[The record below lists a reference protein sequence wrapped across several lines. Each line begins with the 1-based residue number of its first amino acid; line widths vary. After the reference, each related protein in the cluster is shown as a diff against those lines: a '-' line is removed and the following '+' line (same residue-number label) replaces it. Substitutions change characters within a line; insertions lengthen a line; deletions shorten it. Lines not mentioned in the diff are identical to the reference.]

1 MPESFEDLLTG
12 IAESGARAAG
22 ESGAAA
28 ARSRGHQRTVRRRS
42 AAGAFALVLLAGAAG
57 IAAASTPHGGHTP
70 PPLTH
75 TTTPGPVPT
84 NGPSTSASP
93 SPSAG
98 SSDSSSPSTTQ
109 TTATGD
115 LNTVVPAAWVPLSAF
130 PDDDTVKWTAQST
143 QPAIHTAD
151 RQWFSSCLDGRLSTT
166 GALGYQE
173 LTATSGKSGDT
184 DAADQVL
191 FFYPSTAAAQSALA
205 TIAHGYANCP
215 KATAGVDDKPITDS
229 LTQTEHIDGAYA
241 WQHTYI
247 GANQNPDAPAD
258 RAAFN
263 HEYFV
268 QRGDAVEMVWL
279 GGVSG
284 DFMPVNPDL
293 QFLAAMA
300 GSLCTYGGECE
311 PAGQPLTT
319 TISAVGGTSL
329 TPEGP
334 AVQFVEFTV
343 GLTNNLASTVS
354 GIAPVVSLSHC
365 TCVTGPVPVMP
376 AGTLELWDAAAGTW
390 KSVVYDREGSGMD
403 FIISTP
409 VPAFDLAAGQSVSF
423 KFRMALSADQPV
435 SVHNGS
441 GRVNVTIIHPANP
454 GTEIGDMPAA
464 QLPVTVTVG

>member
-28 ARSRGHQRTVRRRS
+28 ARRRGHQRTVRRRA

-57 IAAASTPHGGHTP
+57 IAAATTPHGGHTP

-75 TTTPGPVPT
+75 TSTPSPVPT
-84 NGPSTSASP
+84 TGPSTSASP
-93 SPSAG
+93 IPTGTPS
-98 SSDSSSPSTTQ
+98 SSSPSTTQ

-115 LNTVVPAAWVPLSAF
+115 LNTIVPAAWAPLSAF
-130 PDDDTVKWTAQST
+130 PEDSTVQWTAQST

-173 LTATSGKSGDT
+173 LTANSGKSGDT
-184 DAADQVL
+184 DSADQVL

-205 TIAHGYANCP
+205 AIAHGYANCP
-215 KATAGVDDKPITDS
+215 KATVGVDDKPITDS

-247 GANQNPDAPAD
+247 GANQNPDAPAGH
-258 RAAFN
+258 AAFN

-268 QRGDAVEMVWL
+268 QRGDVVEMVWL

-284 DFMPVNPDL
+284 DVLPVNPDL

-311 PAGQPLTT
+311 PAGRPLTT
-319 TISAVGGTSL
+319 TITAVGGTSL
-329 TPEGP
+329 TPGGP
-334 AVQFVEFTV
+334 AVEFVEFTV
-343 GLTNNLASTVS
+343 SVTNNLASTVS
-354 GIAPVVSLSHC
+354 AIAPVVSMSHC
-365 TCVTGPVPVMP
+365 TCVTSPQPMMP
-376 AGTLELWDAAAGTW
+376 PGTLQLWDAAAGTW
-390 KSVVYDREGSGMD
+390 KSVFYDREGGGMD
-403 FIISTP
+403 YITRTP

-423 KFRMALSADQPV
+423 KFRVALSADPPV
-435 SVHNGS
+435 PVHNGS
-441 GRVNVTIIHPANP
+441 GTVNVTIVHPANP
-454 GTEIGDMPAA
+454 GTAIGGLPAA